1 MGLARPEPLPAEIV
15 PAGQTPPPDRF
26 LLVDES
32 GMVLWENPS
41 GWGTGAKLQTF
52 VHPST
57 RGLFD
62 AVLADHAAGGTASQD
77 VTCLVADE
85 RGRWRQAEIGV
96 APMPGS
102 QPERYLV
109 TIRTPHSER
118 HTPADLVRRATEDN
132 LTGLSNRSTLLTHL
146 RAAEGAGDAGP
157 LAVLYLDVDHFKQVN
172 DAHGHAAGDAVL
184 VAVADRLRTAV
195 RPGDLIS
202 RIGGDEFVVVAG
214 GVGDGDTATTIAE
227 RIRAGMV
234 PPISA
239 GGRSITATVSIGVAI
254 GPRRW
259 ASSLL
264 EQADGALYRAKDLG
278 RDRVVLYELG
288 HGDFRPGRLSAEE
301 ILREALDRDRLVIV
315 YEPVVELATGRT
327 VIRATSTRLRGDDG
341 RLESSDAM
349 LRLATQSGLI
359 VPLGAGVLDRA
370 CADAAAWRQGDEAAP
385 GVSWSM
391 AAGHLE
397 EPWAA
402 EQVLSVLKSHGLTPE
417 SLSVEVAERSL
428 LRPATNTRR
437 NLDGLRERGVRLIVA
452 DFGEHLANLSVLQ
465 AYAFD
470 ALKLD
475 PGLMAGFVRDNR
487 HTAIVEG
494 IIAMGKSLGVT
505 VLAQG
510 VEYGAQAYLLERMGC
525 DWAQGSHFGSPV
537 PREQL
542 PALGSASG

>member
-1 MGLARPEPLPAEIV
+1 
-15 PAGQTPPPDRF
+15 
-26 LLVDES
+26 
-32 GMVLWENPS
+32 
-41 GWGTGAKLQTF
+41 
-52 VHPST
+52 
-57 RGLFD
+57 
-62 AVLADHAAGGTASQD
+62 
-77 VTCLVADE
+77 
-85 RGRWRQAEIGV
+85 
-96 APMPGS
+96 
-102 QPERYLV
+102 
-109 TIRTPHSER
+109 
-118 HTPADLVRRATEDN
+118 
-132 LTGLSNRSTLLTHL
+132 
-146 RAAEGAGDAGP
+146 
-157 LAVLYLDVDHFKQVN
+157 
-172 DAHGHAAGDAVL
+172 
-184 VAVADRLRTAV
+184 
-195 RPGDLIS
+195 
-202 RIGGDEFVVVAG
+202 
-214 GVGDGDTATTIAE
+214 
-227 RIRAGMV
+227 
-234 PPISA
+234 
-239 GGRSITATVSIGVAI
+239 
-254 GPRRW
+254 
-259 ASSLL
+259 
-264 EQADGALYRAKDLG
+264 
-278 RDRVVLYELG
+278 
-288 HGDFRPGRLSAEE
+288 
-301 ILREALDRDRLVIV
+301 
-315 YEPVVELATGRT
+315 
-327 VIRATSTRLRGDDG
+327 
-341 RLESSDAM
+341 
-349 LRLATQSGLI
+349 
-359 VPLGAGVLDRA
+359 
-370 CADAAAWRQGDEAAP
+370 
-385 GVSWSM
+385 M